1 MPISHD
7 DRFIFIHI
15 PKTAGSSIVE
25 SLLTVRPNLDFM
37 ARNAW
42 PRLFA
47 HPRGAE
53 LFRQLRVFYPLNPM
67 ALFPEQHYPARVLRE
82 MVPAEVWSSYFK
94 FTFVRNPWDF
104 VVSSYFFLKKTFS
117 EDPRVAMEAIDVAY
131 IMASVDFTNF
141 VRARKFMA
149 NSIGLLPHVTDQGGN
164 LLVDFV
170 GKVENIEADLAE
182 ICRRVGLNIPLEHR
196 NRSEHA
202 QYREY
207 YTDETRAIV
216 AADFAPEIER
226 FGYRF

>member
-7 DRFIFIHI
+7 DRFIFVHI

-47 HPRGAE
+47 HPRSAE
-53 LFRQLRVFYPLNPM
+53 LFRQLRIFYPLH
-67 ALFPEQHYPARVLRE
+67 AIARFPEQHYPARLLRE
-82 MVPAEVWSSYFK
+82 MVPDEIWSSYFK
-94 FTFVRNPWDF
+94 FTFVRNPWDLI
-104 VVSSYFFLKKTFS
+104 VSTYFFLKKFFNDNPRAAA
-117 EDPRVAMEAIDVAY
+117 EDVDVAY
-131 IMASVDFTNF
+131 IVASVDFTNF

-149 NSIGLLPHVTDQGGN
+149 NSIGMLPHITDKDGN

-170 GKVENIEADLAE
+170 GKVENIESDLAE
-182 ICRRVGLNIPLEHR
+182 ICGRIGLNIPLEHR
-196 NRSEHA
+196 NRSDHA

-207 YTDETRAIV
+207 YTPETQAIV
-216 AADFAPEIER
+216 AADFAREIDL
-226 FGYRF
+226 FGYVF